1 MIRSPLVQMILFV
14 AWQLIAVTPWLHAQ
28 PSGTDPSDQIADSAP
43 LDGYDRIGI
52 YGGGNAIYN
61 AINEEAL
68 PKITEHSYSP
78 AGPSGMGFAAG
89 IVYARLLP
97 NFFITKPPSDDD
109 RADPERLYRKLT
121 TFELRLLY
129 SRFEGSSTQHD
140 YYPIRNNTERLYV
153 EQQVTSLVEMITL
166 EPQLLLDLQ
175 PMRNSTGGFM
185 SLGTSLGYITN
196 ASFRSRVVPAEP
208 VTGDVPLPSSGDEP
222 YDMRR
227 FYAALLLGGGVRI
240 GLGGDIR
247 KAPALLPSINLIVPL
262 TTIGRQSRWLPIGF
276 RFGMSLHWPL

>member
-1 MIRSPLVQMILFV
+1 MILFL
-14 AWQLIAVTPWLHAQ
+14 AWQLIAIPPRLHAQ
-28 PSGTDPSDQIADSAP
+28 PSGADPADTVADSSP

-61 AINEEAL
+61 AINEESL
-68 PKITEHSYSP
+68 PRITERSYAPGS
-78 AGPSGMGFAAG
+78 PSGIGVAAG

-97 NFFITKPPSDDD
+97 NLFITTPSSDAD

-166 EPQLLLDLQ
+166 EPQLLFDLR

-196 ASFRSRVVPAEP
+196 VSFRSRVVPAEP
-208 VTGDVPLPSSGDEP
+208 VTGEVPLPSSGDEP

-247 KAPALLPSINLIVPL
+247 KAPAILPSASLILPL
-262 TTIGRQSRWLPIGF
+262 TSIGRQSRWLPVGF
-276 RFGMSLHWPL
+276 RFGMALHWPL